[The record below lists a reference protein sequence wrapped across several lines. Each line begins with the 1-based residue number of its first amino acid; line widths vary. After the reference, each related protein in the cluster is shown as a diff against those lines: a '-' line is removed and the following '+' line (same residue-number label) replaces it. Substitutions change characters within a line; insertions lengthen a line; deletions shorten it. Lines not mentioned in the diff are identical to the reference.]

1 MCLKNDIFYAFW
13 GDIQHIVYAFR
24 IQIFYHKMARFRMKK
39 QERLPFRVF
48 FAKSC
53 AAVKSRKRAERSF
66 CSFPPSI

>member
-39 QERLPFRVF
+39 SRAFAVSGVF
-48 FAKSC
+48 CKILC
-53 AAVKSRKRAERSF
+53 RR
-66 CSFPPSI
+66 